1 MARASLYLDLRAVKP
16 GQPGPLKVK
25 YYHRGTTIML
35 PTTIRLQQEQWMEN
49 TIVNHP
55 RAKQWN
61 NLLRLRMADIT
72 SQILELEITGKLS
85 AMSSSE
91 LKKRLL
97 ESIGHTS
104 TEEEITNA
112 FLPVFNEYVS
122 RFDNP
127 GTIGIWKNTLN
138 RITAYCSAMGYDL
151 NRLTFDRM
159 SVDWMEDFDKFM
171 ARTAPKA
178 NARAINHRNIRSV
191 FNYAIK
197 RKEMAIPYP
206 YKAFKIPRQETRHQ
220 DLTIEQVRLLKDYTI
235 EEAHIAKCR
244 DLFMLMIYFRGI
256 NAADLFGA
264 KRDQI
269 INGRLEYYR
278 RKTGAFTSVNIE
290 PEAEAILK
298 RYAGKEYVLDIAE
311 RWSDPKNYLRRMDKD
326 LKKIGPVIIGKKGK
340 KTYKGLFDK
349 IASNSARHT
358 WASLAVELGYSMDIA
373 SEGLT
378 HKYGHKTTNIYVNKR
393 QLKNVD
399 RANRHIIDF
408 ISGIEEPE

>member
-1 MARASLYLDLRAVKP
+1 MASASLYLDLRAVKP

-97 ESIGHTS
+97 ESIGHSS

-220 DLTIEQVRLLKDYTI
+220 DLTIEQVRLLKDYSI
-235 EEAHIAKCR
+235 SEPHIAKCR

-264 KRDQI
+264 RKEQI

-326 LKKIGPVIIGKKGK
+326 LKKIGPVTIGKKGK
-340 KTYKGLFDK
+340 KTYQGLFDK